1 MTRPRIADDF
11 VVIRARIEEMRR
23 ERAQASAEQDG
34 RSVTGPPVVPEGI
47 SSDPRFVGPG
57 VRLFVPSRWPLL
69 IDHPIALLS
78 HGTESCPG
86 PFSARED
93 G

>member
-34 RSVTGPPVVPEGI
+34 RSVTGTKPHNVKGNSLSKLEGHYCALIRRSPPEN
-47 SSDPRFVGPG
+47 
-57 VRLFVPSRWPLL
+57 PSNMGCTG
-69 IDHPIALLS
+69 S
-78 HGTESCPG
+78 T
-86 PFSARED
+86 
-93 G
+93 

>member
-34 RSVTGPPVVPEGI
+34 RSVTGTKPDNVKLPKTDCTNSV
-47 SSDPRFVGPG
+47 
-57 VRLFVPSRWPLL
+57 L
-69 IDHPIALLS
+69 ALL
-78 HGTESCPG
+78 
-86 PFSARED
+86 
-93 G
+93 